1 MAHMTSDV
9 RDALTELLLE
19 IETDLRLF
27 DRWSFEPPPSQAF
40 SSEIPFCCDVLEA
53 TEWLQFIF
61 LPKMKLIIDTQSEL
75 PSSCRIAPYFEESM
89 RSDEK
94 NTDTLLALLV
104 QVDKILT

>member
-1 MAHMTSDV
+1 MNTEVHDT
-9 RDALTELLLE
+9 LTALLLE

-75 PSSCRIAPYFEESM
+75 PSRCGIAPYFEESM
-89 RSDEK
+89 QSDER
-94 NTDTLLALLV
+94 NTDSLLALLA